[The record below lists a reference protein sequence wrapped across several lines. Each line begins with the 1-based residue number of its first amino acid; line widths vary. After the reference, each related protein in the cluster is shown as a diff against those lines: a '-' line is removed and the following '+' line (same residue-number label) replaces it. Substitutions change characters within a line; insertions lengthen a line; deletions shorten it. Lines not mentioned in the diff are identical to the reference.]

1 MEADGT
7 IVVVPEVARVERAEE
22 ALHRVYELEF
32 ARLVGLARLLVD
44 RREDAEEVVQEAFAR
59 TWANLGRVRGADP
72 LPYVRRAVVNLS
84 RGRLRRLRTA
94 RAHGDERPVEAE
106 SAELGAVRLASDRAV
121 FHRVSLLP
129 RRQRECVVLRFYAD
143 LSVPEIAR
151 SLGVA
156 EGSVKSHLHRAMTT
170 LAIELED
177 ER

>member
-1 MEADGT
+1 MGADVTAMLEPRVALEPEAALQRAY
-7 IVVVPEVARVERAEE
+7 EV
-22 ALHRVYELEF
+22 EF
-32 ARLVGLARLLVD
+32 TRLVGLARLLVD

-59 TWANLGRVRGADP
+59 TWANLGRVRGDDP

-94 RAHGDERPVEAE
+94 RAHRAERADDAE
-106 SAELGAVRLASDRAV
+106 SAEQGAVRHASDRAV
-121 FHRVSLLP
+121 LERLVELP

-143 LSVPEIAR
+143 LTVPEIAR

-177 ER
+177 QR

>member
-7 IVVVPEVARVERAEE
+7 IVVLPKVELGAQAEA
-22 ALHRVYELEF
+22 ALQRTYTAEYS
-32 ARLVGLARLLVD
+32 RLVGLARLLVD

-59 TWANLGRVRGADP
+59 TWANLGRVRGGDP
-72 LPYVRRAVVNLS
+72 LPYVHRAVVNLS
-84 RGRLRRLRTA
+84 RGRLRRLRTV
-94 RAHGDERPVEAE
+94 RAHRAEPSMETE
-106 SAELGAVRLASDRAV
+106 SAEQGAVRHASDRAV
-121 FHRVSLLP
+121 AERLAELP

-143 LSVPEIAR
+143 LTVPEIAR

-156 EGSVKSHLHRAMTT
+156 EGSVKSHLHRAMTS

>member
-1 MEADGT
+1 MGAT
-7 IVVVPEVARVERAEE
+7 TTTMVEPRIELGARAEDT
-22 ALHRVYELEF
+22 LRRVYEVEF
-32 ARLVGLARLLVD
+32 TRLVGLARLLVD

-59 TWANLGRVRGADP
+59 TWANLGRVRGDDP

-84 RGRLRRLRTA
+84 RGRLRRLRTV
-94 RAHGDERPVEAE
+94 RAHRDDPTFDAE
-106 SAELGAVRLASDRAV
+106 SAEHGAVRNAQDRAV
-121 FHRVSLLP
+121 VERLAHLP
-129 RRQRECVVLRFYAD
+129 RRQRESVVLRFYAD

-177 ER
+177 QR